1 MDLADIVMEL
11 ETMVARN
18 VSTSACEKLNN
29 GAHRRW
35 SYGELQLGGL
45 QEQVDT
51 VPFTVEEDEVNCHR

>member
-1 MDLADIVMEL
+1 
-11 ETMVARN
+11 MVARN

-51 VPFTVEEDEVNCHR
+51 VPFTLEEDEVNCHR